1 MKKSIEMRALL
12 VVLVAFLTGCAGM
25 SMEKRP
31 DGTYLG
37 MTTVWHPDRSASEIA
52 RFEEDGQNPDG
63 SPRFK
68 EVTKKV
74 VVKRPDGSVAIE
86 EVRDTHLS
94 VGPTVAGQAAVAAVG
109 GVTTAATQGIFGIQ
123 IAKETAKAC
132 RDGKCGGN
140 GTVIYNNGKAEALS
154 LSESGAKAAVNV
166 SGGGTCTTGSC
177 LAR

>member
-12 VVLVAFLTGCAGM
+12 AILVVFLVTGCAT
-25 SMEKRP
+25 SLKQHA
-31 DGTYLG
+31 DGTW
-37 MTTVWHPDRSASEIA
+37 TEAITVADGPDRSATIISTYSA
-52 RFEEDGQNPDG
+52 DAVDKNGKLLG
-63 SPRFK
+63 AKLLKPR
-68 EVTKKV
+68 
-74 VVKRPDGSVAIE
+74 DLA
-86 EVRDTHLS
+86 

-166 SGGGTCTTGSC
+166 SGGGTCTTGPC